1 MDATVLHRETLLLIC
16 IHIEVSGILP
26 LVHHIYLKEPIKG
39 NKPERE
45 KIFGFSSSPW
55 LSRRTPSTS
64 HPKLNLGRG
73 SPGTGVDRTR
83 VHAWVDRTGVHAW
96 ALRGL

>member
-1 MDATVLHRETLLLIC
+1 MDATVLHQEALLLIC

-55 LSRRTPSTS
+55 LSRRMPSTS

-73 SPGTGVDRTR
+73 RPGTGVDRTR
-83 VHAWVDRTGVHAW
+83 VHAW